1 MTEMTDTSLDRL
13 IADTLNRQELLKDL
27 DNLIIADVRR
37 RTRRAWL
44 RRWARIVAFSFGLPL
59 LLLVSLAGAY
69 IYIKEH
75 GATPFTL
82 SLMLW
87 PALALIYTSYRAVID
102 FSPGEV

>member
-1 MTEMTDTSLDRL
+1 MIEMTDTSLDRL

-27 DNLIIADVRR
+27 DSLIIADVRR

-82 SLMLW
+82 SLMVC
-87 PALALIYTSYRAVID
+87 PVVALIFVSYRSIGD

>member
-27 DNLIIADVRR
+27 DSLVIADVCR

-69 IYIKEH
+69 LFIKEH

-82 SLMLW
+82 SLMVC
-87 PALALIYTSYRAVID
+87 PVVALIFVSYRSIGD
-102 FSPGEV
+102 FSPEQV

>member
-27 DNLIIADVRR
+27 DSLIIADVRR
-37 RTRRAWL
+37 RSRRAWL

-59 LLLVSLAGAY
+59 VLLVSLAGAY

-82 SLMLW
+82 SLMVC
-87 PALALIYTSYRAVID
+87 PVVALIFVSYRSIGD
-102 FSPGEV
+102 FSPEQV

>member
-27 DNLIIADVRR
+27 DSLIIADVRR

-75 GATPFTL
+75 GVTPFTL
-82 SLMLW
+82 SLMVC
-87 PALALIYTSYRAVID
+87 PVVALIFVSYRSIGD
-102 FSPGEV
+102 FSPEQV

>member
-27 DNLIIADVRR
+27 DSLIIADVRR

-69 IYIKEH
+69 LFIKEH

-82 SLMLW
+82 SLMVC
-87 PALALIYTSYRAVID
+87 PVVALIFVSYRSIGD
-102 FSPGEV
+102 FSPEQV

>member
-13 IADTLNRQELLKDL
+13 IADTLHRQELLKDL
-27 DNLIIADVRR
+27 DSLIIADVRR
-37 RTRRAWL
+37 RSRRAWL

-69 IYIKEH
+69 LFIKEH

-82 SLMLW
+82 SLMVC
-87 PALALIYTSYRAVID
+87 PVVALIFVSYRSIGD
-102 FSPGEV
+102 FSPEQV